1 MNNIDA
7 KKRIEE
13 LVKIINEADYNYHTL
28 DNPTITDQEYDKYI
42 RELFDLESE
51 YPEYILENSPTHR
64 VGGKVLDEFSKVTHK
79 IPMMSLSNVFNESEI
94 RAFDERIRKEGYNPE
109 YVCELKI
116 DGLSVSLT
124 YEHGS
129 LVSASTRGDG
139 VVGEDITN
147 NVRTIKTVPLKI
159 NKDIDIEVRGEIYM
173 SKKVLETIN
182 RNRKENNLP
191 LLQNARNAAA
201 GSIRQ
206 LDSKVAASRKLDTF
220 IYHLPN
226 PLDYGINTHYEALLY
241 MKTLGFKTNPNNRIV
256 NNINEVIE
264 FINYATKNRDN
275 LPYDIDGVV
284 IKVNDINMQ
293 KHLGF
298 TAKYPK
304 WATAYKFPP
313 TQVFT
318 KLTDIIFT
326 VGRTGQVTPNAVLE
340 PVLIQGSTVRKATL
354 HNEAYVI
361 DHDIKIGDIV
371 EVIKAGDVIPAVLGP
386 VKERRTGTEKDFEMI
401 KKCPICD
408 SFLIKNEGE
417 ADYFCKNEHC
427 PARNIESLI
436 HFVSRD
442 AMNID
447 GLGES
452 IIEDLYNLKYIK
464 TVSDIYLLGKYK
476 KDIMDLEGYGDK
488 SVTNMLNAI
497 EESKNNS
504 LEKLLFGLGIRQVGA
519 KTAKILASRYITMD
533 NLINTTKEE
542 LSNIH
547 DIGNII
553 ADSII
558 NYFNDSKNIN
568 EINKLKELGINM
580 KYLGSLNSKQNDL
593 ITGKTFV
600 ITGTLSK
607 DRNEIKELLESFGG
621 NVSGSVSKKTDVVIK
636 GDNPG
641 SKYDKAVSLGI
652 TIWGESELN
661 DVIKDTF

>member
-386 VKERRTGTEKDFEMI
+386 VKERRTGTERF
-401 KKCPICD
+401 
-408 SFLIKNEGE
+408 
-417 ADYFCKNEHC
+417 
-427 PARNIESLI
+427 
-436 HFVSRD
+436 
-442 AMNID
+442 
-447 GLGES
+447 
-452 IIEDLYNLKYIK
+452 
-464 TVSDIYLLGKYK
+464 
-476 KDIMDLEGYGDK
+476 
-488 SVTNMLNAI
+488 
-497 EESKNNS
+497 
-504 LEKLLFGLGIRQVGA
+504 
-519 KTAKILASRYITMD
+519 
-533 NLINTTKEE
+533 
-542 LSNIH
+542 
-547 DIGNII
+547 
-553 ADSII
+553 
-558 NYFNDSKNIN
+558 
-568 EINKLKELGINM
+568 
-580 KYLGSLNSKQNDL
+580 
-593 ITGKTFV
+593 
-600 ITGTLSK
+600 
-607 DRNEIKELLESFGG
+607 
-621 NVSGSVSKKTDVVIK
+621 
-636 GDNPG
+636 
-641 SKYDKAVSLGI
+641 
-652 TIWGESELN
+652 
-661 DVIKDTF
+661 